1 MSIPIQV
8 SPATNDLTLSID
20 QKFAEVVKVTIP
32 KSGVVPK
39 VDVYFLADTTGSM
52 RSALNAV
59 KSGILDVM
67 TRIQALGS
75 DVWFGVGDYKDFP
88 APVTDEHP
96 YAFKHQH
103 SLTSK
108 IADIKAAVDTWTTSS
123 GQDTPEAQFYAL
135 DQVAQPP
142 GGNIGWRA
150 DAKRIIVWFGDAA
163 GHDSICKQI
172 SQLSYDI
179 TEASVTAKLVAE
191 KIKVLALS
199 LNINFRAPQGL
210 DDEPVP
216 KDNGY
221 QKWCGD
227 PGGIKGQGTRIAKA
241 TGCKLVQGVSAN
253 TIVETIAAELA
264 AQITV
269 IGNVSLVARGATASF
284 VQAIA
289 PTVGHGPLSRNQDHQ
304 ISFDVSWIGKVAATS
319 EVQVFNGSL
328 DVVVDGEV
336 IGGKTVKITVPSSVP
351 ELPPIEPNEDIPMT
365 RPENVS
371 GTWMLIH
378 QVTGT
383 YFQAI
388 GYNPDVNDYIHTWSL
403 DPPNTN
409 AGYQGHLWNL
419 VKQTDGTYLIQSFEK
434 DFTYKEQLYLQAPAK
449 PGDDGYP
456 RLQRKSASDLQTWVL
471 VPVSGDPDTYAIQ
484 PKSFPEYALGLVG
497 HNCQN
502 SIGVVAHRTWG
513 KPTFHHYWRLSK
525 DYTGGN

>member
-1 MSIPIQV
+1 M
-8 SPATNDLTLSID
+8 
-20 QKFAEVVKVTIP
+20 
-32 KSGVVPK
+32 
-39 VDVYFLADTTGSM
+39 
-52 RSALNAV
+52 
-59 KSGILDVM
+59 
-67 TRIQALGS
+67 
-75 DVWFGVGDYKDFP
+75 
-88 APVTDEHP
+88 
-96 YAFKHQH
+96 
-103 SLTSK
+103 
-108 IADIKAAVDTWTTSS
+108 
-123 GQDTPEAQFYAL
+123 
-135 DQVAQPP
+135 
-142 GGNIGWRA
+142 
-150 DAKRIIVWFGDAA
+150 
-163 GHDSICKQI
+163 
-172 SQLSYDI
+172 
-179 TEASVTAKLVAE
+179 
-191 KIKVLALS
+191 
-199 LNINFRAPQGL
+199 
-210 DDEPVP
+210 P